1 MLVLAVSGSKFR
13 GQEGEK
19 LKQYYC
25 GKRFVP
31 FGQNSSANH
40 LGGKERGF

>member
-1 MLVLAVSGSKFR
+1 MQVPAVGGSKFR

-25 GKRFVP
+25 GKCFVP
-31 FGQNSSANH
+31 FDSVDKTAQ
-40 LGGKERGF
+40 LII